1 MEDVAGCFQYYAK
14 AAEALGKR
22 QYEMVDLPLD
32 DIFKTIRYEPVGIMG
47 AIIP

>member
-1 MEDVAGCFQYYAK
+1 MEDVAGCFQYYA
-14 AAEALGKR
+14 EALDKR